1 MFKYLISFL
10 LGCFGINEFKSSL
23 YILIRYMTW
32 KYSLLLCALSFAS
45 LMVSFE
51 TEVFTSDEMQFI
63 YSFAICTFSIICK
76 KKLFILRS

>member
-1 MFKYLISFL
+1 
-10 LGCFGINEFKSSL
+10 
-23 YILIRYMTW
+23 MTW

-76 KKLFILRS
+76 KKIVYSEVMKIYPFVFFE